1 MRFLRRLLYGGCG
14 IGGKAKRHVARN
26 LPIMLVCTTIWERL
40 LLAMDLAYSTA
51 SASVFWTV
59 VVEGRSGMCRLL
71 GPNRGARRTGGRGF

>member
-1 MRFLRRLLYGGCG
+1 
-14 IGGKAKRHVARN
+14 
-26 LPIMLVCTTIWERL
+26 MLVCTTIWERL

-59 VVEGRSGMCRLL
+59 VVEGQSGMCRLL